1 MKREINPD
9 VLSMCCCSVEG
20 HKNGRFQFISGDLF
34 LQLFSI
40 YFKNNLNLSDIL
52 LRWTLFAVSSS
63 SSSSWVKTRGGR
75 SCSGL
80 YYCLGRWRCSS
91 HGAWR
96 APSLSAC
103 NYREVTWFQ
112 HRGSSTA
119 PVHSGDLSGP
129 SPPRCVW
136 HSGYPG
142 RSLGGRISTSGR
154 PERSAA
160 QRSGAV
166 HAFSTSSS
174 GGGKRTAKSRDISSS
189 GTIRD
194 FSMASKSVG
203 LIVLFHLL
211 VLNVVS
217 QSSAFPTPT
226 ASADGEWDVASAA
239 QLTFTVAV
247 LKCSCRKLFLWFA
260 KKIFKAQK
268 VHKTLFSAHTLPK
281 INKKKTEKTAR
292 WTHCYS
298 SLDIKKQVVY
308 KLYTLYSPHTGFV
321 GFYNVSFFVS
331 VTPIQTCWLTQ
342 NI

>member
-1 MKREINPD
+1 MWHPNKFNIFQEQSEFIWD
-9 VLSMCCCSVEG
+9 LLS
-20 HKNGRFQFISGDLF
+20 
-34 LQLFSI
+34 
-40 YFKNNLNLSDIL
+40 IL

-63 SSSSWVKTRGGR
+63 SSSSSLGKTRGGR
-75 SCSGL
+75 SCCSGL

-96 APSLSAC
+96 APSLSAS

-119 PVHSGDLSGP
+119 PVHSGDLCGP

-136 HSGYPG
+136 QSGYPG
-142 RSLGGRISTSGR
+142 RSLRGRISTSGR

-174 GGGKRTAKSRDISSS
+174 GGGKQTTQSRDISSS
-189 GTIRD
+189 GTTRG

-203 LIVLFHLL
+203 LFVLFHLV

-239 QLTFTVAV
+239 QLTFTVVV
-247 LKCSCRKLFLWFA
+247 LKCYCRKPTVSVVYKEA
-260 KKIFKAQK
+260 FKAHK
-268 VHKTLFSAHTLPK
+268 VHKTLFFIRKTL
-281 INKKKTEKTAR
+281 KTG
-292 WTHCYS
+292 C
-298 SLDIKKQVVY
+298 IQVV
-308 KLYTLYSPHTGFV
+308 HFV
-321 GFYNVSFFVS
+321 LSTHRVCRV
-331 VTPIQTCWLTQ
+331 L
-342 NI
+342 